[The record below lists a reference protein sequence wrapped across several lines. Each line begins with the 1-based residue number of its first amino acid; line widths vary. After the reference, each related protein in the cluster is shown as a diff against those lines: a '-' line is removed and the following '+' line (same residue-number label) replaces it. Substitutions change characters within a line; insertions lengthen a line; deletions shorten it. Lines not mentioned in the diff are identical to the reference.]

1 MYRKCSRTWCKCVVT
16 GEKTWYLPWYPYWRC
31 HHDHCHYQWSSS
43 LLFFSAGR
51 VQIGLQGYTRFTITS
66 SRHNSLPFWD
76 SRQHAFPTRIQSVN
90 KDCVS
95 MGMWCQKISIKDNLI
110 NICTLDTW
118 QTILLFLSGL
128 QIRRTLNRSCAWL
141 PHLLKIHHQD

>member
-1 MYRKCSRTWCKCVVT
+1 MFEDVMQMCCDWWKDVV
-16 GEKTWYLPWYPYWRC
+16 
-31 HHDHCHYQWSSS
+31 SS
-43 LLFFSAGR
+43 LISLLGLSSWSLPLSVIIIIAIFSAGR

-95 MGMWCQKISIKDNLI
+95 MEMWCQKISIKDNLI